1 MSRREMSPFPPCG
14 TRRTAVEDHPGLTLR
29 VLSAWEVLEAR
40 REGRAMEE
48 TGREAALCANACLL
62 ARALERKGEAVFSD
76 GEAVLRALTVAE
88 IAGLARQWAAFSRET
103 DPSPRDPEAV
113 DSLKKAWSTRL
124 TRAFSGVCSGLLGR
138 CPPRRGPEP

>member
-1 MSRREMSPFPPCG
+1 MEGR
-14 TRRTAVEDHPGLTLR
+14 PGLTLR
-29 VLSAWEVLEAR
+29 VLSAWEALEAR

-62 ARALERKGEAVFSD
+62 SRALEQKGEPVFSD

-88 IAGLARQWAAFSRET
+88 IAGLARQWAEFSREAG
-103 DPSPRDPEAV
+103 PSPRDLEAV

-124 TRAFSGVCSGLLGR
+124 TRAFSGVCSGLLGC
-138 CPPRRGPEP
+138 CPLRRGPEP

>member
-1 MSRREMSPFPPCG
+1 MERE
-14 TRRTAVEDHPGLTLR
+14 
-29 VLSAWEVLEAR
+29 
-40 REGRAMEE
+40 
-48 TGREAALCANACLL
+48 GREAALCANACLL
-62 ARALERKGEAVFSD
+62 ARALERRGKPLFPD

-88 IAGLARQWAAFSRET
+88 IAQLARQWAAFSREA

-124 TRAFSGVCSGLLGR
+124 TRVSSGVCSGLLGR

>member
-1 MSRREMSPFPPCG
+1 MLERRE
-14 TRRTAVEDHPGLTLR
+14 RLKLEDGRELR
-29 VLSAWEVLEAR
+29 LLSALEVLEAR
-40 REGRAMEE
+40 REAEGLARGEA
-48 TGREAALCANACLL
+48 EAALCANACLL
-62 ARALERKGEAVFSD
+62 SRALERKGEAVFSD

-88 IAGLARQWAAFSRET
+88 IAQLARQWAAFSREA

-124 TRAFSGVCSGLLGR
+124 MRAFSGVCSGLLGH

>member
-1 MSRREMSPFPPCG
+1 MSPFPPCG
-14 TRRTAVEDHPGLTLR
+14 TRRTAVEGRPGLTLR

-62 ARALERKGEAVFSD
+62 ARALERKGKPVFSD

-88 IAGLARQWAAFSRET
+88 IAGLARQWAEFSREAN
-103 DPSPRDPEAV
+103 PSPRDPEAV

-124 TRAFSGVCSGLLGR
+124 MRAFSGVCSGLLGH

>member
-1 MSRREMSPFPPCG
+1 MEGR
-14 TRRTAVEDHPGLTLR
+14 PGLTLR
-29 VLSAWEVLEAR
+29 VLSAWEALEAR

-62 ARALERKGEAVFSD
+62 ARALEQKGEPVFSD

-88 IAGLARQWAAFSRET
+88 IAGLARQWAEFSREAG
-103 DPSPRDPEAV
+103 PSPRDLEAV

-124 TRAFSGVCSGLLGR
+124 TRAFSGVCSGLLVR

>member
-1 MSRREMSPFPPCG
+1 MSRREISPFPPCG
-14 TRRTAVEDHPGLTLR
+14 TRRTAVEGRPGLTLR
-29 VLSAWEVLEAR
+29 VLSAWEALEAR

-62 ARALERKGEAVFSD
+62 SRALEQKGEPVFSD

-88 IAGLARQWAAFSRET
+88 IAGLARQWAEFSREAG
-103 DPSPRDPEAV
+103 PSPRDLEAV

-124 TRAFSGVCSGLLGR
+124 TRAFSGVCSGLLGC
-138 CPPRRGPEP
+138 CPLRRGPEP

>member
-1 MSRREMSPFPPCG
+1 MSPFPPCG
-14 TRRTAVEDHPGLTLR
+14 SRRTAVRGQPDLTLR
-29 VLSAWEVLEAR
+29 VLFAWEVLEAR
-40 REGRAMEE
+40 REGRTMEG

-62 ARALERKGEAVFSD
+62 SRALERKNEPVFSD
-76 GEAVLRALTVAE
+76 GEAVLRGMTVAE
-88 IAGLARQWAAFSRET
+88 IASLARQWAEFSREA

-138 CPPRRGPEP
+138 CPPRRGSER

>member
-1 MSRREMSPFPPCG
+1 MEGR
-14 TRRTAVEDHPGLTLR
+14 PGLTLR
-29 VLSAWEVLEAR
+29 VLSAWEALEAR

-62 ARALERKGEAVFSD
+62 ARALERKNEPVFSD

-88 IAGLARQWAAFSRET
+88 IAGLARQWAEFSREAG
-103 DPSPRDPEAV
+103 PSPRDLEAV

-138 CPPRRGPEP
+138 CPLRRWPEP

>member
-1 MSRREMSPFPPCG
+1 MSRREISPFPPCG
-14 TRRTAVEDHPGLTLR
+14 TRRTAVEGRPGLTLR
-29 VLSAWEVLEAR
+29 VLSAWEALEAR

-62 ARALERKGEAVFSD
+62 ARTLEQKGEPVFSD

-88 IAGLARQWAAFSRET
+88 IAGLARQWAEFSREAG
-103 DPSPRDPEAV
+103 PSPRDLEAV

-138 CPPRRGPEP
+138 CPLRRGPEP